1 MPTKMDA
8 AEDDRDIKLQKLS
21 STFIADFELS
31 LHPFLYRTTADGTS
45 KVRRNV
51 RAREVDRLVGLV
63 PPHFT
68 SRDAQSA
75 DPCL

>member
-1 MPTKMDA
+1 MDA

-51 RAREVDRLVGLV
+51 RAREADRLVGLV

>member
-1 MPTKMDA
+1 MDA

-31 LHPFLYRTTADGTS
+31 LHPFLYRTTADGAP

-51 RAREVDRLVGLV
+51 RAREADRLVGLV
-63 PPHFT
+63 PLLRPPAT
-68 SRDAQSA
+68 PSQLTPYLA
-75 DPCL
+75 